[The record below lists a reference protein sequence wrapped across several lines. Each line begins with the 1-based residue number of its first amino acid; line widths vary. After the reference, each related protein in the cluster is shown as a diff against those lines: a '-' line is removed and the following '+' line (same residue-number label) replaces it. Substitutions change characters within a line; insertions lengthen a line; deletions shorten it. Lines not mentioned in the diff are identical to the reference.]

1 MANQPRPGYGPARPR
16 LRAGVICMNSPA
28 PSSSPPGDA
37 VAHSLVRRIKVICGT
52 SFDAMFLVDPERRF
66 RGLNTP
72 TVELLGASREATL
85 GSRTPE
91 STPPDF
97 IPEMEE
103 MWAEFNRDRTLAGA
117 YEVLRGD
124 G

>member
-37 VAHSLVRRIKVICGT
+37 VAHSLVRRIRVICGT
-52 SFDAMFLVDPERRF
+52 SFDAMFVVDAERRF

-72 TVELLGASREATL
+72 AIDLLGSARGAILRSRIDDF
-85 GSRTPE
+85 TPQ
-91 STPPDF
+91 DF

-103 MWAEFNRDRTLAGA
+103 MWAAFNREGTLAGSF
-117 YEVLRGD
+117 EV
-124 G
+124 